1 MQWTYMLPILIE
13 RTLCQNFCLI
23 ISDFFLFLWIPSACP
38 SVICSDSLFVFPTI
52 SPPLSSSLPL
62 LILFHLYFLPLRITI
77 SFSLSLSLF
86 LSDPWHSQYS
96 DERLPNTVQCDQV
109 LLSKQDWQPIFSG
122 QLNAVLLQCH
132 VLVPWATPLDWTL
145 LHSPYYTSADLISL
159 LFLLIISFLLVILK
173 VKGELFFQLQ

>member
-1 MQWTYMLPILIE
+1 MFSFILTNENEHNLHAVNVPAAHFNWTNK
-13 RTLCQNFCLI
+13 LCQNFCLI
-23 ISDFFLFLWIPSACP
+23 ISDFFFLFLWIPSACP

-52 SPPLSSSLPL
+52 SPLSSPSPHRLPSLLPSSPHYY
-62 LILFHLYFLPLRITI
+62 LFPSLF
-77 SFSLSLSLF
+77 LSLYLF

-159 LFLLIISFLLVILK
+159 LFLL
-173 VKGELFFQLQ
+173 